1 MMTRYCTQ
9 PIPEHGN
16 VGVCG
21 LRVDAAG
28 RCPDA
33 GAPTHQVKLTAQT
46 HEHKTAPA
54 YGELCARMVE
64 RPDGSAQ
71 LCGEPALSAIHDPA
85 AYLAYAAELREEL
98 DKLAPRT
105 RIEDMII
112 EYGTARG
119 NLYRAKTGAQ
129 ALAFIDASTASYT
142 AIIQRIGRVR
152 LLCHEQ
158 MSRPGHPDTRR
169 VDAAEVLRILDGGE

>member
-1 MMTRYCTQ
+1 MTRYCTQ

-33 GAPTHQVKLTAQT
+33 DAPTHQIKPTEQT
-46 HEHKTAPA
+46 HDYVNHLS
-54 YGELCARMVE
+54 GEVCGVMVE
-64 RPDGSAQ
+64 RPNGLFAE
-71 LCGEPALSAIHDPA
+71 CREPIKSPVHDPA

-98 DKLAPRT
+98 DKWAPRT

-119 NLYRAKTGAQ
+119 NLYRAKTGVQ

-169 VDAAEVLRILDGGE
+169 VSAAEVLRILDGGE